1 MDNVQVLVIL
11 ILIRLIIPIGILVTI
26 GEWERHRE
34 ANYRLRDEYLKAP
47 IFQTSVPR

>member
-34 ANYRLRDEYLKAP
+34 ANYRLHDEHLKAS
-47 IFQTSVPR
+47 ILQSSATL